1 MTDTELKKIHFTRFP
16 DVSNCNEDGLLA
28 MGGDLDLN
36 TLVSAY
42 AQGIFP
48 WFNDDQPILWWSPNP
63 RMVLFPSDIKISRS
77 LRKTLK
83 NTPFQVTCNRAFGQV
98 INACAV
104 RGEKN
109 PRRVTEDTWIT
120 ADMQTAYQQLHE
132 SGYAHSI
139 EVWLNNELVGG
150 LYGVSLGKVFFGES
164 MFSRVSDASKVAFV
178 SLAQS
183 LVKQGFSIIDC
194 QVSSE
199 HLLSLGAREIPRDEF
214 LSHLDSIDVQ
224 KPNLNFEHGIVQA

>member
-83 NTPFQVTCNRAFGQV
+83 NTPFQVTCNRAFGQTV
-98 INACAV
+98 HAARACV
-104 RGEKN
+104 
-109 PRRVTEDTWIT
+109 
-120 ADMQTAYQQLHE
+120 Q
-132 SGYAHSI
+132 
-139 EVWLNNELVGG
+139 
-150 LYGVSLGKVFFGES
+150 
-164 MFSRVSDASKVAFV
+164 
-178 SLAQS
+178 
-183 LVKQGFSIIDC
+183 FSI
-194 QVSSE
+194 
-199 HLLSLGAREIPRDEF
+199 ARNHKRHAPLEPCENIK
-214 LSHLDSIDVQ
+214 I
-224 KPNLNFEHGIVQA
+224 NFGK